1 MDIEQD
7 RVDIA
12 IYKARVSARHAGF
25 IRQKRNPEIQKSAMR
40 AEGRARRAIRMEL
53 LLAKLTV
60 VQWEQQVE
68 LSREE
73 MNRLQREERLPQNKG
88 NRLVRLERSLAQ
100 SSHC

>member
-1 MDIEQD
+1 
-7 RVDIA
+7 
-12 IYKARVSARHAGF
+12 
-25 IRQKRNPEIQKSAMR
+25 
-40 AEGRARRAIRMEL
+40 MEL

>member
-7 RVDIA
+7 RVDIT

-25 IRQKRNPEIQKSAMR
+25 IRQKRNPER

-73 MNRLQREERLPQNKG
+73 MNRLQREERLPQNGWCVWKDLWR
-88 NRLVRLERSLAQ
+88 NLDMET
-100 SSHC
+100 

>member
-1 MDIEQD
+1 
-7 RVDIA
+7 
-12 IYKARVSARHAGF
+12 
-25 IRQKRNPEIQKSAMR
+25 MR

-73 MNRLQREERLPQNKG
+73 MNRLQREERLPQK
-88 NRLVRLERSLAQ
+88 AQ